1 MNSTVEPLEGNKVK
15 LVVSLEESELEPAIA
30 AAWKEIAK
38 EVRLPGFRPGKAPRK
53 LLESRIEPGYAR
65 SEALRNELP
74 EQYSRAVI
82 EHEVDVVAP
91 PELDI
96 TEGEESGDVTFEAV
110 VEVRPVVSVSGYEQ
124 LRVEVPSPEVGD
136 DEIDEQ
142 VDRLRAQYGELT
154 DVDREATE
162 GDYVTIDLTGSR
174 DGEVLEGLEAT
185 DYSYLLG
192 SGAVVA
198 AFDEQLLGVSAGD
211 EVEFTAAH
219 PDPDDEEPVDYS
231 IQVKA
236 VQERV
241 LPELTD
247 EWVADA
253 TEFDTV
259 AEFRSDTRSRL
270 ESGREDMV
278 RNSVRARLGAELAK
292 LVDLELSDA
301 LVSQEFQGRLQSMSG
316 QLAQSGIAMEDYLR
330 IMGKEPDAFAAEL
343 REASEEAVRVD
354 LALRAVAAAEGIEA
368 TDEDLEAEVLEYVG
382 DSEVSVE
389 ESISRLR
396 DAGSL
401 PAVRSEITN
410 RKAMEWLL
418 ERAEV
423 VDPEGLAIPSHLL
436 APAEGDTDTDD
447 PDADTDDPDATGD
460 TGETEQ

>member
-110 VEVRPVVSVSGYEQ
+110 VEVRPVVTVSGYEQ

-174 DGEVLEGLEAT
+174 RRGHGGPRGDGLRLPARFRCGRRGVRRTALA
-185 DYSYLLG
+185 
-192 SGAVVA
+192 
-198 AFDEQLLGVSAGD
+198 GVSAGD
-211 EVEFTAAH
+211 EVEFATAH

-231 IQVKA
+231 IEVKA
-236 VQERV
+236 VGERV

-247 EWVADA
+247 EWVAGA

-259 AEFRSDTRSRL
+259 AEFLMTRSRL
-270 ESGREDMV
+270 ESGLEDMV
-278 RNSVRARLGAELAK
+278 RNSVRSPTGSRTGQARGPGAIRRPREPGSSGATA
-292 LVDLELSDA
+292 VDERPA
-301 LVSQEFQGRLQSMSG
+301 GPG
-316 QLAQSGIAMEDYLR
+316 GIAMEDYLR

-343 REASEEAVRVD
+343 REASEESGGVDWRCVRWPG
-354 LALRAVAAAEGIEA
+354 RGHR
-368 TDEDLEAEVLEYVG
+368 G
-382 DSEVSVE
+382 
-389 ESISRLR
+389 SR
-396 DAGSL
+396 
-401 PAVRSEITN
+401 
-410 RKAMEWLL
+410 
-418 ERAEV
+418 
-423 VDPEGLAIPSHLL
+423 
-436 APAEGDTDTDD
+436 
-447 PDADTDDPDATGD
+447 
-460 TGETEQ
+460 